1 MLDHPAPED
10 EDNIM
15 AALKQSDRVSSISLT
30 VTSSLLEKLSAIKGP
45 FSQLEDLVLLSR
57 DSVQLTL
64 PSYFQ
69 WGPRLRSLQL
79 TGIVFPELLQR
90 ISSSRDLVD
99 IQLHLYE
106 GSHKDGLSPEAF
118 ANVLSG
124 MPRLQ
129 SLSLH
134 FPPTAIDISPFSPS
148 GERVILP
155 VLTRLNFRGLTE
167 YLEDLVAR
175 IDAPRLGDIEI
186 TFSNILLVCDVPRLR
201 EFIDRIE
208 MQKLHHR
215 ADILFSERAVS
226 LSLTQPG
233 VPTCLKLQV
242 FCKTLRL
249 QPFCMAQICS
259 HFSAFLFHVKD
270 LRISM
275 TRPSSRQNSGSRGQW
290 LELIR
295 QFRGAKWF
303 HVAGDHSTNVAHA
316 LQLSIER
323 REAVLPALHKLCI
336 REPEPRYAPL
346 REVVVPFVHS
356 CWLSGHFIA
365 VEYEILW
372 TNELRGTGTTH
383 T

>member
-242 FCKTLRL
+242 ICKTLRL
-249 QPFCMAQICS
+249 QPFCMAQISS